1 MTRYNNLTRTV
12 TIHENQRCWIGR
24 GFSARGLLP
33 NDRGPY
39 SFADG
44 SQSWK
49 TRDEAENELLGIG
62 WKYRTNTTT
71 DASSA
76 QQQQQHQV
84 FPDDAPASGNPDP
97 SDHNNDMDH
106 ESDDDWYYARDFTAP
121 AIRDAKRIRGPLHWV
136 RFRCWTTRIMEFDP
150 NVFCHPR
157 EIYQQCTHYGDSEA
171 VQALA
176 NLLLEALTY
185 MCLIHENGKQG
196 TTTFKESNVHR
207 RKIDLLV
214 FLIHYSSSRHV
225 DATEQDAF
233 RELQNLQQAI
243 QNFADQEQRN
253 VGLISSL
260 FSSTLPSFANRTTN
274 IHGFQ
279 EQYCASVNTGQFF
292 NESERLAI
300 ASLLIKKLDTH
311 FQLHCSKIDCG
322 DTCDYEWVSCP
333 NRDCPAMISRMYL
346 SAHEQECP
354 FQPVTCDCGGTFPRM
369 KQATHLTEVCPL
381 RDATCPFA
389 RIGCSKIV
397 PAKDVPDHVDKDTST
412 HLLLAFHR
420 MMEYE
425 STIRMIHVRVN
436 ELE

>member
-1 MTRYNNLTRTV
+1 
-12 TIHENQRCWIGR
+12 
-24 GFSARGLLP
+24 
-33 NDRGPY
+33 
-39 SFADG
+39 
-44 SQSWK
+44 
-49 TRDEAENELLGIG
+49 
-62 WKYRTNTTT
+62 
-71 DASSA
+71 
-76 QQQQQHQV
+76 
-84 FPDDAPASGNPDP
+84 
-97 SDHNNDMDH
+97 
-106 ESDDDWYYARDFTAP
+106 
-121 AIRDAKRIRGPLHWV
+121 
-136 RFRCWTTRIMEFDP
+136 
-150 NVFCHPR
+150 
-157 EIYQQCTHYGDSEA
+157 
-171 VQALA
+171 
-176 NLLLEALTY
+176 
-185 MCLIHENGKQG
+185 
-196 TTTFKESNVHR
+196 VHR

-260 FSSTLPSFANRTTN
+260 FSSTLPSFANRTSE
-274 IHGFQ
+274 IQRFQ

-292 NESERLAI
+292 SEHERLAI

-322 DTCDYEWVSCP
+322 DTCDYQWVSCP
-333 NRDCPAMISRMYL
+333 NRDCPAMISRLYL

-354 FQPVTCDCGGTFPRM
+354 FQPVTCDCGDTFPRM

-389 RIGCSKIV
+389 RIGCSKVV

-436 ELE
+436 ELEKENRELKKFILTENAVADRNCKLVDQKLTALQRRVDGIEKSHQKEFKRIRDQQRDLEVKVIR